1 MAVFLESY
9 GDKRNS
15 GYHLN
20 TNGDLCVLTK
30 TTNDVSQ
37 NSYSL
42 KNCHAESLVVQLWG
56 ETAAPGAIVITKTD
70 DNSDEHPVFS
80 NNSGCEVPPVP
91 LKDLRRINQPAAFP
105 LCHPPPRRRKTEREA
120 CRGNNAGRSV
130 QMGPQVLDSRDE
142 KAQILNLRDDA
153 IPATPHWDNFLTNL
167 SVLADDD
174 HRRDFIDFIHRHC
187 FQEDLLWKN
196 SSGDLLDHKMPLAL
210 KMETLFETAWQ
221 RRALALEHING
232 SSDVAVSDHT
242 YELSSEQMQELSQ
255 LRLPDRGMLIVWA
268 RMGPEI
274 RNIKTKP
281 SNPKWKIQNRKSELW
296 YPEYQAH
303 GCYLPGGISW
313 FNDWRLDV
321 ESWMKAENLP
331 SYYHYLERSA
341 NGEKACYRKAHHMVK
356 SGFSSYCHYLAGSK
370 YLLRMLLQL
379 PILAQCSAANPEPA
393 EISAL
398 TKWMTDLQR
407 VKQTQEY
414 KDAAR
419 KSKPALS
426 PNHRRLSLQ
435 IWEASRELTEAKALS
450 KKGLWDDLTLEEQ
463 SLVEAYDSGR
473 LDRRMQNLISQQTPV
488 YKSER
493 REKHKPAATVIAEP
507 TAAEPDSD
515 THPVHETQAATV
527 QTSSSTARSATPPHH
542 PKQKRVHTPALIK
555 LEAGDFTSASG
566 MVLQA
571 HLARGLQLEQDM
583 NDAKRSF
590 ETAQTARAA
599 SIAATRQ
606 AESLTLPWYQNPTVV
621 NLAKQRLKRHAE
633 RRHLRQRFR
642 RGRRWRQLRR

>member
-56 ETAAPGAIVITKTD
+56 ETAAPGAIVIAKTD
-70 DNSDEHPVFS
+70 DNSDEHPVFP
-80 NNSGCEVPPVP
+80 NNSRCEVPPVP
-91 LKDLRRINQPAAFP
+91 LPLDDLRRINQPAALSF
-105 LCHPPPRRRKTEREA
+105 CHPPPRRRKTDREA
-120 CRGNNAGRSV
+120 FRGNNAGRSV

-142 KAQILNLRDDA
+142 ETQILNLRDDA
-153 IPATPHWDNFLTNL
+153 ISATPHWDNFLTNL
-167 SVLADDD
+167 SVAADDD

-303 GCYLPGGISW
+303 GCYLPGGICW

-341 NGEKACYRKAHHMVK
+341 NGEKVCYRKAHQMVK
-356 SGFSSYCHYLAGSK
+356 SGFNSYCHYLAGSK

-407 VKQTQEY
+407 EKQTQAY
-414 KDAAR
+414 KDAVR

-542 PKQKRVHTPALIK
+542 PKPKRVHTPALIK

-571 HLARGLQLEQDM
+571 HLNRGLQLEKDM

-590 ETAQTARAA
+590 ETVQTARAA

-621 NLAKQRLKRHAE
+621 NLAKQRLKRFAE
-633 RRHLRQRFR
+633 RRRFR
-642 RGRRWRQLRR
+642 KGQRWRQLRR